1 VNMAAPASPARIRR
15 YVMFG
20 LLYFAQG
27 SILSY
32 FTALNA
38 LYLLSFDL
46 GMAQIGLFGMIALT
60 PFVLK
65 IFLGMVSDRFN
76 LLGRGHRLP
85 YIVIGLLTQAGGLIV
100 VPFLDPATQF
110 GLFVALAFLI
120 MTGMALY
127 DTCTDGFAL
136 DTTGEADQGRVQS
149 IMVGGRAAGVVVVSA
164 AIGAV
169 AQLASWQIA
178 FWMLAAVT
186 LLPLPLVLS
195 AREPAR
201 ASERRFQWVAFRSF
215 ARRPVIALAL
225 FGALYSLII
234 NGANQLVNPHLQA
247 SYGITLIVAGF
258 YTAAWG
264 VGVILGGWDG
274 GRRADRLGHK
284 RAAQGAL
291 IAALVAIAALALINS
306 PAIAWPLV
314 IAFGFAFGFY
324 EAVYFA
330 SAMRF
335 SDPRIAASMF
345 AILMAVA
352 NLGTGVGLA
361 VSGSLADAVGYETTF
376 LILAALNL
384 LALPLLNAVFPA
396 KPGRMSE
403 AHQV

>member
-1 VNMAAPASPARIRR
+1 MTIAAPASSVKTRR
-15 YVMFG
+15 FIMFG

-38 LYLLSFDL
+38 LYLLSFNL
-46 GMAQIGLFGMIALT
+46 SMAQIGLFGMIALT

-85 YIVIGLLTQAGGLIV
+85 YIVIGLLMQAGGLII
-100 VPFLDPATQF
+100 VPFLNPATQF
-110 GLFVALAFLI
+110 GLFAGLAFLI

-136 DTTGEADQGRVQS
+136 DTTSEADQGRVQG
-149 IMVGGRAAGVVVVSA
+149 IMVAGRAAGVVVVSA
-164 AIGAV
+164 AIGAL

-178 FWMLAAVT
+178 FWALALVT
-186 LLPLPLVLS
+186 LLPLPLVLLTK
-195 AREPAR
+195 EPPR
-201 ASERRFQWVAFRSF
+201 AAERRFQWAAFRSF
-215 ARRPVIALAL
+215 ARWPVIALGL
-225 FGALYSLII
+225 LGALYSFIV
-234 NGANQLVNPHLQA
+234 NGANQLVNPYLQNA
-247 SYGITLIVAGF
+247 YGITYLVAGF

-274 GRRADRLGHK
+274 GRRADRMGHK
-284 RAAQGAL
+284 RAAQAALFTAL
-291 IAALVAIAALALINS
+291 IAVAALALING
-306 PAIAWPLV
+306 PGLAWPLV

-330 SAMRF
+330 TAMRV
-335 SDPRIAASMF
+335 SDLRIAASMF
-345 AILMAVA
+345 AILMALA
-352 NLGTGVGLA
+352 NLGTGIGLA
-361 VSGSLADAVGYETTF
+361 VSGSLADSLGYQTTF

-384 LALPLLNAVFPA
+384 LALPLVNAVFA
-396 KPGRMSE
+396 ARATMNSR
-403 AHQV
+403 AQ

>member
-1 VNMAAPASPARIRR
+1 MTVAAPASSTSTRR
-15 YVMFG
+15 YAMFG

-38 LYLLSFDL
+38 LYLLSFNL
-46 GMAQIGLFGMIALT
+46 SMAQIGLFGMIALT

-85 YIVIGLLTQAGGLIV
+85 YIVVGLLMQAGGLII
-100 VPFLDPATQF
+100 VPFLNPATQF
-110 GLFVALAFLI
+110 GLFAGLAFLI

-136 DTTGEADQGRVQS
+136 DTTSEADQGRVQG

-164 AIGAV
+164 AIGAL

-178 FWMLAAVT
+178 FWALALVT
-186 LLPLPLVLS
+186 LLPLPLVL
-195 AREPAR
+195 AAKEPAR
-201 ASERRFQWVAFRSF
+201 PAERRFQWGAFRAF
-215 ARRPVIALAL
+215 VRWPVIALGL
-225 FGALYSLII
+225 LGALYSFII
-234 NGANQLVNPHLQA
+234 NGANQLVNPHLQK
-247 SYGITLIVAGF
+247 SYGITLFVAGF

-264 VGVILGGWDG
+264 VGVIVGGLDG

-284 RAAQGAL
+284 RAMQGAL
-291 IAALVAIAALALINS
+291 LAALVAIAALALIDS
-306 PAIAWPLV
+306 AAIAWPLV

-330 SAMRF
+330 TAMRF

-361 VSGSLADAVGYETTF
+361 VSGSLADAVGFQVTF

-384 LALPLLNAVFPA
+384 LALPLVNAVFA
-396 KPGRMSE
+396 DRSRV
-403 AHQV
+403 A